1 MKNNLEKLLEY
12 LLMKEEPEDRHP
24 FEISVDDLVAHRHSL
39 FDAYYNCVYRDRCSR
54 SSGPIV
60 VVPVEDGKY
69 QLIDGY
75 HRLIEHLLD
84 GAKRLLVV
92 IGGEGSGGYAIARG
106 AERWQ
111 GDASKRYGNLEAAE
125 GNEKALNRA
134 ARDAKKRKKV
144 YKLYHGSKSD
154 FDSFSI
160 PRKLSQRGGGIF
172 FSNSERYAKEF
183 GNIIYKCEI
192 KFNNPK
198 SYDTSLDFTIDE
210 MRSGGVEVLY
220 SKLRSEGYDG
230 IIIKKSKVSTG
241 TIFEAIKFDSDN
253 ITILSKTDINKNAKK
268 GDLFENANNGG
279 EDSRWKGLS
288 SLAAEA
294 RKAGSYKN
302 FEQDYMVQYK
312 RGLYWHVT
320 MDPDFKIDPTKGPQ
334 DKSAGGFGSIGIGDL
349 MFTSDLERWSGH
361 YGKER
366 GYAALLD
373 MTKVPRESYRQV
385 SRGFGNEFYL
395 SDAANSEASVEKVVK
410 ISTAKR
416 IDKRYNKLL
425 PKSYEELKE
434 FYEWAIKQ

>member
-1 MKNNLEKLLEY
+1 MKNNLKTLLEY
-12 LLMKEEPEDRHP
+12 LLMKEEPEERHP

-39 FDAYYNCVYRDRCSR
+39 IDAYDNCVYRDRCSR

-60 VVPVEDGKY
+60 VVPVENGKY

-84 GAKRLLVV
+84 GAERLLVV
-92 IGGEGSGGYAIARG
+92 IGGEGSREYAVAHG

-111 GDASKRYGNLEAAE
+111 GDAKKPYGNLGAVI
-125 GNEKALNRA
+125 GPNALSDGLA
-134 ARDAKKRKKV
+134 HTEKRK
-144 YKLYHGSKSD
+144 
-154 FDSFSI
+154 
-160 PRKLSQRGGGIF
+160 
-172 FSNSERYAKEF
+172 
-183 GNIIYKCEI
+183 
-192 KFNNPK
+192 
-198 SYDTSLDFTIDE
+198 
-210 MRSGGVEVLY
+210 
-220 SKLRSEGYDG
+220 
-230 IIIKKSKVSTG
+230 
-241 TIFEAIKFDSDN
+241 
-253 ITILSKTDINKNAKK
+253 
-268 GDLFENANNGG
+268 
-279 EDSRWKGLS
+279 RWKGLS

-294 RKAGSYKN
+294 RKAGSYGE
-302 FEQDYMVQYK
+302 FEQDYMRQYK

-320 MDPDFKIDPTKGPQ
+320 MDPDFKINPNKGPQ
-334 DKSAGGFGSIGIGDL
+334 DKSAGGFGQIMTGGL

-385 SRGFGNEFYL
+385 SRGFGNEFFL
-395 SDAANSEASVEKVVK
+395 HNAANSEASVEKVVQ

-416 IDKRYNKLL
+416 IDKQYNKLL